1 MKSCPAC
8 NRTFDDTLT
17 YCLDDG
23 SLLSAPFDRQPTEPV
38 QPPDAIEK
46 QATVTIGFDAAREQ
60 ETVVRRGT
68 VETVMTPTVRSKKP
82 LLVFGIAGAA
92 VLLIAVAIVGVVIYQ
107 QLTAG
112 ASPTEAVQAGSE
124 AVKSKN
130 VAALKNFFSQPILTS
145 LENQAIRKGVSL
157 DEYLKNELDT
167 GGFDSFAGDDVRNE
181 MINGDAAMVEI
192 KVDGKWRTI
201 LLQRLNGEWR
211 YIG

>member
-8 NRTFDDTLT
+8 KRTFDDTLSF
-17 YCLDDG
+17 CLDDG
-23 SLLSAPFDRQPTEPV
+23 SLLSAPFDPQSAQPA
-38 QPPDAIEK
+38 QPSADIEE
-46 QATVTIGFDAAREQ
+46 QPTVTIAFDAEPEQ
-60 ETVVRRGT
+60 ETVVRRGAVGPLT
-68 VETVMTPTVRSKKP
+68 ARTVRSKK
-82 LLVFGIAGAA
+82 LLYVGIGGGA
-92 VLLIAVAIVGVVIYQ
+92 VLLIVVAILGVVIFQ

-112 ASPTEAVQAGSE
+112 ASPTEAVRAGSD

-145 LENQAIRKGVSL
+145 LENHATRKGVSL